1 MLTGVI
7 LALGLCGRLSAAHT
21 FLLALTW
28 SSPEVA
34 VGPLVVALGL
44 VLRDKGRWTRSALVA
59 GWLRAAAGEL
69 RAGSSLRSAIAGAVD
84 AYPDLGLER
93 IGRLANAGRPLSEMS
108 AALAERQGMEA
119 VAAVVAVA
127 GSTGGSVVKVLET
140 LATEAADEATLQ
152 REKRSLTAAARWS
165 IGLVGGFP
173 LAVLAVQVI
182 RGEVASMLA
191 AGTVPAAMVVIGVSL
206 LTLGLVT
213 VGLLLKRVHTL

>member
-1 MLTGVI
+1 MLTAVI
-7 LALGLCGRLSAAHT
+7 LWLGLRGELAAVHA
-21 FLLALTW
+21 LLLGLTW

-34 VGPLVVALGL
+34 AGPLAVALGL
-44 VLRDKGRWTRSALVA
+44 VLRDKGRYTESALVA
-59 GWLRAAAGEL
+59 GWLRTAAGEL
-69 RAGSSLRSAIAGAVD
+69 RAGSSLRSAIASAVE

-93 IGRLANAGRPLSEMS
+93 IRRLADAGRPLSEMS
-108 AALAERQGMEA
+108 VVLAEREGMEA

-165 IGLVGGFP
+165 IVLVGGFP
-173 LAVLAVQVI
+173 LAVLAAQI
-182 RGEVASMLA
+182 LRGEVGSMLA

-206 LTLGLVT
+206 LTLGLLT
-213 VGLLLKRVHTL
+213 VGLLLRRVTTL

>member
-1 MLTGVI
+1 VLTAAIVSLGV
-7 LALGLCGRLSAAHT
+7 CSRLSAVKT
-21 FLLALTW
+21 LLLALTW

-34 VGPLVVALGL
+34 IVPLAVALGL
-44 VLRDKGRWTRSALVA
+44 VLRDKGRSTGSALVA
-59 GWLRAAAGEL
+59 GWLRAAVGEL
-69 RAGSSLRSAIAGAVD
+69 RAGSSLRTAIAGAVE

-93 IGRLANAGRPLSEMS
+93 IGRLADAGRPLSEMS
-108 AALAERQGMEA
+108 VALAEHAGMEA

-173 LAVLAVQVI
+173 LAVLAAQIV
-182 RGEVASMLA
+182 RGELGSMLA
-191 AGTVPAAMVVIGVSL
+191 GGTVPAAMVIIGVSL
-206 LTLGLVT
+206 LVIGLLT
-213 VGLLLKRVHTL
+213 VGLLLRRVRTL

>member
-7 LALGLCGRLSAAHT
+7 LSLGVLGQLSAAHA

-28 SSPEVA
+28 STPELA
-34 VGPLVVALGL
+34 VGPLAVALGL
-44 VLRDKGRWTRSALVA
+44 VLREKGRATETTLIA
-59 GWLRAAAGEL
+59 GWLRTAASEL

-84 AYPDLGLER
+84 AYPELGLDR
-93 IGRLANAGRPLSEMS
+93 FGRLAKAGRPLSEMS
-108 AALAERQGMEA
+108 SVLAEREGMEA

-127 GSTGGSVVKVLET
+127 GRTGGSVVQVLET

-173 LAVLAVQVI
+173 LAVLAVQVL
-182 RGEVASMLA
+182 RGEMSSMLA
-191 AGTVPAAMVVIGVSL
+191 AGTFSAAMVVIGLSL
-206 LTLGLVT
+206 LVLGLVT
-213 VGLLLKRVHTL
+213 VALLLRRVRAL